1 MFQALPRIGRRRAL
15 FGSAAAFAVVGLLL
29 WWLLPLGE
37 ESPGGS
43 ITFSTGTP
51 TGVYQKYGV
60 LLQSAIAKDMPR
72 LDVRLKNSDGSQEN
86 VRRVATGQADFT
98 IAAADAVETYLLED
112 KPGAGRLRG
121 CARLYDDYVHLVV
134 PRSSPVRSVA
144 DLRGR
149 KVAVGP
155 DGSGVRLI
163 AEHVLQAAG
172 LDPKKDIKPSS
183 DGIGTMPDLLEHHR
197 IDAFFWSGG
206 LPTSAVQKL
215 SDGFAVRLVPIGSD
229 LVAKL
234 HAQGGAS
241 RYYRAAVMPA
251 DAYPAAQQGGSVQTL
266 AVANFLITREDSDP
280 RLTEELTRTVINSRD
295 HIGSQ
300 VHAAQLVDLR
310 TAIYTDPLPL
320 HEGARRYYRSV
331 KP

>member
-1 MFQALPRIGRRRAL
+1 MFQALPRIGKRRAL
-15 FGSAAAFAVVGLLL
+15 FGSAAAFVVFGLLL

-37 ESPGGS
+37 ESPDGT

-51 TGVYQKYGV
+51 TGVYQKYGT
-60 LLQSAIAKDMPR
+60 LLQAAIANDMPR
-72 LDVRLKNSDGSQEN
+72 LDVRLLNSDGSQEN
-86 VRRVATGQADFT
+86 VQRVATGQADFT
-98 IAAADAVETYLLED
+98 IAAADAVETYIMEN
-112 KPGAGRLRG
+112 KPGADQLRG

-134 PRSSPVRSVA
+134 PRSSSVQSVA
-144 DLRGR
+144 DLKGK

-163 AEHVLQAAG
+163 ADHVLEAAG
-172 LDPKKDIKPSS
+172 LDPQKDISPFP
-183 DGIGTMPDLLEHHR
+183 DGIGTMPDLLQQHK

-215 SDGFAVRLVPIGSD
+215 SERSDIRLVAIGSD
-229 LVAKL
+229 LIAKL
-234 HAQGGAS
+234 HEQGGAS

-251 DAYPAAQQGGSVQTL
+251 DAYPEAQQGSSVQTL

-280 RLTEELTRTVINSRD
+280 GLTEELTHTVINSRD
-295 HIGSQ
+295 RIGAQ

-310 TAIYTDPLPL
+310 TAIYTDPLQL